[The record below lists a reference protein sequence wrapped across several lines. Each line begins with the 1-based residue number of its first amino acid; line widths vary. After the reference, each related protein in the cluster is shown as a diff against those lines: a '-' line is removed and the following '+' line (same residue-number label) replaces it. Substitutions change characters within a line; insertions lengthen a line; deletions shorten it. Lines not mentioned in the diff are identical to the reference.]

1 MTVKE
6 LSVSVQMDEQGE
18 VTEPVHDDIV
28 ARLSCC
34 PNCDFCLGDAEMA
47 ELVEDA
53 VDLADFDRRHTQ
65 AMRQHHC
72 LHL

>member
-1 MTVKE
+1 
-6 LSVSVQMDEQGE
+6 
-18 VTEPVHDDIV
+18 
-28 ARLSCC
+28 
-34 PNCDFCLGDAEMA
+34 MA